1 MQPSIISNVWH
12 IALAL
17 LFTAASPL
25 AKSQSLDGKQM
36 KKLVAEIKAADQS
49 GDYRLACEKSRH
61 LVNSMNEAN
70 RRASGTYDREF
81 LNLSEQLRDQSCQ
94 KTEGQELGQ
103 WYGLVGRAATCK
115 GYDSAVKTCAPASDF
130 RACLS
135 RLGFNSQAQTMC
147 K

>member
-1 MQPSIISNVWH
+1 VLPSIKSNVWH
-12 IALAL
+12 LVLAL

-25 AKSQSLDGKQM
+25 AESQSLEYKQL
-36 KKLVAEIKAADQS
+36 KNLLAEIKAADQS
-49 GDYRLACEKSRH
+49 GDHRLACEKSRYFVTSFIKQIP
-61 LVNSMNEAN
+61 LPLGPN
-70 RRASGTYDREF
+70 DRE
-81 LNLSEQLRDQSCQ
+81 NIKSVESLRDAHCQ
-94 KTEGQELGQ
+94 KAEVQQQGQ
-103 WYGLVGRAATCK
+103 WFDLIGRAATCK